1 MELEFRMSV
10 LRTRGL
16 HVLVIGK
23 KEEEEGEKEEA
34 ASKIF
39 TARLQKTKTVL
50 PLSLDRFAPY
60 NSLRSFHGFFCE
72 SCEVDLWQ
80 VY

>member
-1 MELEFRMSV
+1 MTQQIGDSFRMELEFRMSV

-16 HVLVIGK
+16 HVLVKGK

-34 ASKIF
+34 ATKIF

-50 PLSLDRFAPY
+50 RLFLPRPLCS
-60 NSLRSFHGFFCE
+60 
-72 SCEVDLWQ
+72 Q
-80 VY
+80 